1 MRYGKSLLIGLFT
14 LILIVCAGNSSA
26 QLRGRGQ
33 GFRICPYQPY
43 QCPTPR
49 KDLCRPLTITGKIT
63 QVLTETHKPGV
74 YPGMAFLMESQKEG
88 RVRVHLGPV
97 WFLERQEVFFQPG
110 DEVTVKGVCFKAN
123 GQTKLVAA
131 QVIKGDHVL
140 VLRDS
145 QGQPLWE
152 AWRKR

>member
-1 MRYGKSLLIGLFT
+1 MKRWRIKG
-14 LILIVCAGNSSA
+14 IVLAAVIVTALAGTASA
-26 QLRGRGQ
+26 QLGGRGQ
-33 GFRICPYQPY
+33 GFRACPYTPY
-43 QCPTPR
+43 QGPTPS
-49 KDLCRPLTITGKIT
+49 KEVCRPLTLTGKIT
-63 QVLTETHKPGV
+63 EVLTETHKPGM
-74 YPGMAFLMESQKEG
+74 YPGMAFLMESEKQG

-97 WFLERQEVFFQPG
+97 WFLERQEFSFQPG
-110 DEVTVKGVCFKAN
+110 DQVEVKGVCFESE

-131 QVIKGDHVL
+131 EVVKGDNVL